1 MLRPL
6 PTALRHVKE
15 RVMIDVFTILRRHE
29 NVWIQGLF
37 VERGEKGERGTEFV
51 MHIGSGDL
59 EHKVI
64 GGDGDMPP

>member
-1 MLRPL
+1 
-6 PTALRHVKE
+6 
-15 RVMIDVFTILRRHE
+15 
-29 NVWIQGLF
+29 LF